1 MPDGIVVKFPDDMPK
16 EEIQKLIEDK
26 YKTLQKEDNQDKE
39 LDDESIGIGESIT
52 DKSTTLGS
60 RVYNMYRYGIE
71 SGWNAYES
79 TAQQAFA
86 NIPGLFLTAE
96 EQKQARLKDAPK
108 EEGGRFKAMLSSW
121 YDFHK
126 DQQEKDEAQM
136 VEAKKKA
143 GTGFTQSVIQGLAQ
157 TPGTIALYAPAV
169 VTGGP
174 VGGFAG
180 MNMLLESEKKE
191 GETGFEYA
199 KRVGLAGVEGG
210 LSGKLLQG
218 LNMFGIPTRLTG
230 MALMGASGP
239 AENAEE
245 RIANATTFAV
255 LGLVGPKLTAQ
266 SKIDTVVE
274 NFGNKTKEFLTTQ
287 KLSLIHI

>member
-1 MPDGIVVKFPDDMPK
+1 MHPK
-16 EEIQKLIEDK
+16 K
-26 YKTLQKEDNQDKE
+26 
-39 LDDESIGIGESIT
+39 
-52 DKSTTLGS
+52 
-60 RVYNMYRYGIE
+60 R
-71 SGWNAYES
+71 
-79 TAQQAFA
+79 
-86 NIPGLFLTAE
+86 
-96 EQKQARLKDAPK
+96 
-108 EEGGRFKAMLSSW
+108 GGRFKAMLSSW

-126 DQQEKDEAQM
+126 DQQEKDDAQM
-136 VEAKKKA
+136 MEAKKKA

-169 VTGGP
+169 VTGGA

-287 KLSLIHI
+287 KNIREAEKAISNTEKSLAAIIDQYNLYEKKVGDLSIQQKNITAKKEKAKSEEKKNEYDTQIKNISTEINSLNSQK